1 MAFSPEICRKAINEI
16 QSLRWT
22 VKDTND
28 HLVDIGN
35 TAKGILANSA
45 VTAHNTALTAHYSAI
60 TAHYSKINA
69 ELTNALGFMIAMK

>member
-1 MAFSPEICRKAINEI
+1 MLYKEMKKVNKNLEDVDASLGKAINEI

-35 TAKGILANSA
+35 TAKGILNIPA
-45 VTAHNTALTAHYSAI
+45 
-60 TAHYSKINA
+60 
-69 ELTNALGFMIAMK
+69 